1 MVGFYLRNDKI
12 EFLPKYS
19 TIGSDTGKLYRE
31 IDELV
36 DHLKENPKNGIMLK
50 RLASLYVK
58 AGLLKEAVSAY
69 VSAARELPGDEEI
82 ERAFIE
88 LNARGH
94 FSGN

>member
-69 VSAARELPGDEEI
+69 VSAARELPG
-82 ERAFIE
+82 
-88 LNARGH
+88 
-94 FSGN
+94 